1 MAKELKQTLDENF
14 EVIEEKTKHKKQVRK
29 SIYLKTLNNKN
40 YDAFKKMGYS
50 DTQVI
55 SYQKGTITQ
64 SLVFG
69 ALGFVAGTIIFKS
82 PKISLI
88 AFLVVAI
95 FMFYVKT
102 KAIQDVYTSYR
113 FERELQFAKFTRIL
127 TPYLV
132 QLKQGKSLYG
142 MLNKVLPRL
151 DNEKDK
157 RLLRKLMKDMTDHP
171 NSVRP
176 FTDFSE
182 SFSGSDAAVVFMSA
196 VFDMKTGSTDEEV
209 VLELS
214 KEANEELIKKI
225 REIRTYKVK
234 KFAMGSTKT
243 TLTAMFLLF
252 GEIIA
257 LILAS
262 VSQMNF

>member
-1 MAKELKQTLDENF
+1 MARELKQKLDENF
-14 EVIEEKTKHKKQVRK
+14 EVIQEDNKKVKSIRK
-29 SIYLKTLNNKN
+29 SFILKTLSSKN
-40 YDAFKKMGYS
+40 YEAFKKMGYS
-50 DTQVI
+50 DSQAI
-55 SYQKGTITQ
+55 SYQKGTFTQ
-64 SLVFG
+64 SILFG
-69 ALGFVAGTIIFKS
+69 LIGIGAGKIIFHSLQYGLIGFV
-82 PKISLI
+82 
-88 AFLVVAI
+88 VVAI

-102 KAIQDVYTSYR
+102 KAIQDVYTSYK

-142 MLNKVLPRL
+142 MFNKVLPRL
-151 DNEKDK
+151 DNEKDR
-157 RLLRKLMKDMTDHP
+157 RLLRKLMKDMTDKP

-176 FTDFSE
+176 FTEFAE

-214 KEANEELIKKI
+214 KEANDELIKKI
-225 REIRTYKVK
+225 REIRAYKVK
-234 KFAMGSTKT
+234 KFAMNSTKT